1 MSNQSLIL
9 RILSSE
15 ETLFEGEVS
24 KVFFPG
30 TYCPFEVLP
39 GHAPIISSLTSGR
52 ISWESMDGVSGSID
66 IRCGLVRVDG
76 GEVTV
81 CIEK

>member
-9 RILSSE
+9 RILSPE

-24 KVFFPG
+24 K
-30 TYCPFEVLP
+30 EVLP